1 MINLLPPEVKKQ
13 YHYASLNT
21 KLKGWITAAVIA
33 LIGVIVIGAAGLIY
47 LKQISHS
54 YDDQVAAAKATL
66 QQQNIDGTRK
76 KVNEISS
83 DLKLSVQ
90 VLSKEVLFSK
100 LLKQMATLTPPNTSL
115 SSFSIAPSASALD
128 IAAKTADYNAATQ
141 LQVNLADP
149 NSKIFSKADI
159 VSINCSGDTTDT
171 KYPCTVTIRALLAKN
186 NPYLFINSTRTG
198 S

>member
-21 KLKGWITAAVIA
+21 RLKQWIFFSCIA
-33 LIGVIVIGAAGLIY
+33 LIGVVVIAGAGLLY

-54 YDDQVAAAKATL
+54 YDDQVAAAQATL
-66 QQQNIDGTRK
+66 QKQNINGTRK
-76 KVNEISS
+76 KVNEISN

-100 LLKQMATLTPPNTSL
+100 LLRQLAAITPSNTSL
-115 SSFSIAPSASALD
+115 SSLNIDPAASALD

-141 LQVNLADP
+141 LQVNLSDP
-149 NSKIFSKADI
+149 DNKIFSKADI
-159 VSINCSGDTTDT
+159 VSINCNEGSDADR
-171 KYPCTVTIRALLAKN
+171 YPCSVTIRALLAKN
-186 NPYLFINSTRTG
+186 NPFLFINDKKAAS
-198 S
+198 

>member
-1 MINLLPPEVKKQ
+1 MINLLPPEVKNQ
-13 YHYASLNT
+13 YHYAVLNT
-21 KLKGWITAAVIA
+21 KLKSWITAAVIA
-33 LIGVIVIGAAGLIY
+33 LLGVIVIGGAGLLY

-76 KVNEISS
+76 QVNEISS

-100 LLKQMATLTPPNTSL
+100 LLKQLATLTPPNTSL
-115 SSFSIAPSASALD
+115 SSFNIAPSVSAID
-128 IAAKTADYNAATQ
+128 IAAKTTDYNAATQ

-149 NSKIFSKADI
+149 NNKIFSKADI
-159 VSINCSGDTTDT
+159 ISINCGNDSSDTR
-171 KYPCTVTIRALLAKN
+171 YPCSVTIRALLAQN
-186 NPYLFINSTRTG
+186 NPYLFINNSRAG